1 MEFRPECPEMGL
13 LWAEEVLQPF
23 LRTVRDHVAH
33 KRYAKPTKKEIK
45 SIKLELPLTFGLLVG
60 AEYGALNEMPPA
72 TELDPFVF
80 DMEDDETASAPIAKQ
95 STLKCPTAIAHPKDK
110 NVQLAM
116 SARQAAQAEQNIRYK
131 ELSEV
136 PEERFGLLTV
146 ASIAKLAAA
155 LLYNDLHLLL
165 HERGSPQTKAAILEW
180 IFAEKWGYRVYAN
193 GYDTLP
199 MNLIPF
205 TAQFC
210 CEMEDIDIDELRAA
224 ISGLVELAVKRDAV
238 EVIADSQTPNHTLQ
252 PPMSQLTMADT
263 RVQ

>member
-1 MEFRPECPEMGL
+1 MEFRPECPDMGL
-13 LWAEEVLQPF
+13 LWAEEELQPF
-23 LRTVRDHVAH
+23 LRTVRDRVVH

-45 SIKLELPLTFGLLVG
+45 SINLELPLTFGLLVG

-80 DMEDDETASAPIAKQ
+80 DMEDDETASVPIAQQ
-95 STLKCPTAIAHPKDK
+95 SAPEWPMALAHPKDK
-110 NVQLAM
+110 NVQLANR
-116 SARQAAQAEQNIRYK
+116 ARQAAQAEQNIRYK

-146 ASIAKLAAA
+146 ASTAKLAAA

-180 IFAEKWGYRVYAN
+180 IFAEKWDYRRYAN
-193 GYDTLP
+193 GYHNLP
-199 MNLIPF
+199 MSCIPF

-238 EVIADSQTPNHTLQ
+238 EADTDSQTPNHTLQ
-252 PPMSQLTMADT
+252 TPISQLTMAET